1 MAWINGQWVDDAMF
15 GGMLGSVPGRTP
27 QAAGD
32 DRDYP
37 YFGGEQ
43 GGHTGFTPGTGG
55 GLWPWP
61 RGTDPVT
68 DDQTSNPGFRPG
80 FGTQR
85 DYYAPESGG
94 DPNYGD
100 VGMGDPGLG
109 HPGMG
114 MQQSMFSGPQARM
127 PAPAPQQAPFSA
139 DLGWMDAISNVPG
152 AAAGMP
158 AGIRPD
164 PVGINLGP
172 QVSQPTPSVLPPI
185 TDLIDTGPQD
195 TRTQKELNVADHAF
209 NVAQRERTKL
219 RLAEDRAKTK
229 RHYAKLRAKGASK
242 QTIAKAKA
250 KSKAR
255 GAKIKA
261 QHPTRKSTIIYD

>member
-61 RGTDPVT
+61 VGTDPNT
-68 DDQTSNPGFRPG
+68 EDKGPGSTWRPG
-80 FGTQR
+80 FGTLR
-85 DYYAPESGG
+85 DHYGTVTDPGG

-100 VGMGDPGLG
+100 TGMG
-109 HPGMG
+109 
-114 MQQSMFSGPQARM
+114 
-127 PAPAPQQAPFSA
+127 
-139 DLGWMDAISNVPG
+139 
-152 AAAGMP
+152 
-158 AGIRPD
+158 
-164 PVGINLGP
+164 
-172 QVSQPTPSVLPPI
+172 
-185 TDLIDTGPQD
+185 DTGPQD

-209 NVAQRERTKL
+209 NVAQRERTKV

-255 GAKIKA
+255 GTKIKA